1 MKIQKSSGFTLIELI
16 IALSL
21 STLVMLLL
29 TMGMNLVFKE
39 WTRSSNRLDE
49 SLDKVLVLL
58 QIDRALSAAFP
69 HSYRDSKE
77 NKKYIF
83 FEGEADKIA
92 WISTISP
99 DRTPGVTAWQL
110 LPSDKSGLEIKIVS
124 AVAND
129 PTERLKQQQSTTIPL
144 AGYKVS
150 FEYLYVDEKFKEDT
164 KWLKKWSAKKLQA
177 LPHAVRVYL
186 DNGEDSLE
194 IVSVIFAH
202 QHPRFRPIK
211 P

>member
-1 MKIQKSSGFTLIELI
+1 
-16 IALSL
+16 
-21 STLVMLLL
+21 MLLL

-39 WTRSSNRLDE
+39 WTRSSNRLNN

-69 HSYRDSKE
+69 HSYRDSNE

-92 WISTISP
+92 WISTVSP
-99 DRTPGVTAWQL
+99 GRLPGLTAWQL
-110 LPSDKSGLEIKIVS
+110 LPSDESGLEIRIVS

-129 PTERLKQQQSTTIPL
+129 PTERLERQDNAIIAL

-150 FEYLYVDEKFKEDT
+150 FEYLYVDDKFKEDT
-164 KWLKKWSAKKLQA
+164 KWLTKWSAKKLQA

-194 IVSVIFAH
+194 IISVILAH
-202 QHPRFRPIK
+202 QHPKIRPVK